1 MNVEA
6 MEEAGVWE
14 IITEEV
20 GLLYGGVC
28 ERFVGAGD
36 KVVGG
41 DGSGEGGVERWR
53 STRVL
58 D

>member
-20 GLLYGGVC
+20 GLLCGGVC

-41 DGSGEGGVERWR
+41 DGSGEGGVEGWR